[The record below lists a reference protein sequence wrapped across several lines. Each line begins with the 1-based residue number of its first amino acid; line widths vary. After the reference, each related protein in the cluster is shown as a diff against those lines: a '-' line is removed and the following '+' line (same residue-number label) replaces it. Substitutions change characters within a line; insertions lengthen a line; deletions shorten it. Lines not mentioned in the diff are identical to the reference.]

1 MLRRRLREPQIRV
14 VVLTLYL
21 IDALAHNCGHG
32 LLIAFNDEEFMQ
44 QIGTVA
50 RKYYISHNEAAAGPA
65 SELESRHEVVSV
77 CLELLCNWSQFFRDR
92 RSYYGNIVDM
102 YEILE
107 CEGISMH
114 GQQSSHVGMHGIGV
128 AASCSMD
135 ATEAKT
141 SVVTQTTGQP
151 SSSSVSH
158 TGNSGING
166 VSSGNNNS
174 GGTLTQR
181 SGVPSDATTSAT
193 TTSMPYDTVRRTESE
208 SAAESLPPRS
218 RPDRQ
223 SDFFNIRRTESAS
236 TALASVST
244 GRMSKPV
251 LQKSRSRSGDEI
263 HPKKTSPAK
272 TPISTENTSP
282 ADNNTT
288 AIAAVMVPYISIKTT
303 SPTPITAPTT
313 TTTTGITNIVVVPP
327 AEPMVISAVSSAE
340 APPFESMESLFE
352 ISPEKNELY
361 NKYHSPPLDI
371 HAGRELA
378 EVESKSDASTSDG
391 ATRPSSDD
399 AASRSQPKSAAENT
413 ILNKSSD
420 RVKSDSSAEQSHSRS
435 RASQHT
441 QHTSTSQHSHRSH
454 QSQHTHTS
462 HHTHTSQHSQ
472 HSHTSSHHSQH
483 SLHHS
488 TTTNSKQAVHTLSR
502 IPESPGG
509 DSGEFGVVG
518 DYLPELA
525 SSGELLTEEERQH
538 HSQLQSAL
546 ASPRA
551 LTTTTTTTIANKNTT
566 MPKSTLALSNTA
578 VSPRNRGSA
587 SVKVPPPSSPTQ
599 PAQKALDE
607 FLQKNAQ
614 GGAGILDDELQ
625 EELLQQ
631 VEIEKRIKENQF
643 KTANN
648 APEKGAG
655 LSGQILTSATLS
667 AQEKLKLELQNQHE
681 IERSIREQHQL
692 RQQEALYN
700 ANSEY
705 TTSYLPY
712 DPTQIGYSSSA
723 IPGIPDSSYA
733 YDMQLQM
740 QIQMQEEQLR
750 NEKKISSR
758 KPKKTS
764 ATGTGG
770 GLAHVG
776 DDSESSDGYDGQLID
791 YEDGNNRDFFRVGK
805 TNTFIETDTPERRS
819 RKALLAHAGEY
830 GPGGVNILA
839 PSLPYQAISAKINLQ
854 QQQQQLLMPVAP
866 YYTQTAGLPSATG
879 ATTTSPSLIDQQI
892 EMQKQIFD
900 EYERKKQQKQLQS
913 RKSGVEAHLYASEAT
928 DAKQRLLKQQESLLS
943 ASSMDSYTYEQK
955 KVVFTYISVV
965 FYID

>member
-1 MLRRRLREPQIRV
+1 MRV

-50 RKYYISHNEAAAGPA
+50 RKYYISPNEATAGPA
-65 SELESRHEVVSV
+65 AELESRHEVVSV

-114 GQQSSHVGMHGIGV
+114 GLQGSHAGVHGIGV
-128 AASCSMD
+128 AAS
-135 ATEAKT
+135 

-166 VSSGNNNS
+166 VSSCNNNS

-208 SAAESLPPRS
+208 SAAESLPRRS
-218 RPDRQ
+218 RLERQ
-223 SDFFNIRRTESAS
+223 SDFLNIRRTESAS
-236 TALASVST
+236 TAPASVST

-263 HPKKTSPAK
+263 HPKKTSPEKA
-272 TPISTENTSP
+272 PISTENTSP
-282 ADNNTT
+282 ADKNTT
-288 AIAAVMVPYISIKTT
+288 AIAAVMVPYVSIKTT
-303 SPTPITAPTT
+303 SPTPSTTMTAPPITT
-313 TTTTGITNIVVVPP
+313 TSSPAVAIKEVIAPPVEPLVV
-327 AEPMVISAVSSAE
+327 STVSSVE
-340 APPFESMESLFE
+340 APPFESMDSLFE

-361 NKYHSPPLDI
+361 NRYHSPPLDT
-371 HAGRELA
+371 HAARELA

-420 RVKSDSSAEQSHSRS
+420 RVKSDSSADQSHSRS

-441 QHTSTSQHSHRSH
+441 QHTITSQQSHS
-454 QSQHTHTS
+454 SQHTHTS
-462 HHTHTSQHSQ
+462 HHTRTSQ

-488 TTTNSKQAVHTLSR
+488 TTTTNSKQAVHTLSR

-538 HSQLQSAL
+538 HSKLQSAL

-551 LTTTTTTTIANKNTT
+551 LTTRTTTTTTKANKNTT
-566 MPKSTLALSNTA
+566 MPKSTLALSTTA
-578 VSPRNRGSA
+578 VSPRNRESA
-587 SVKVPPPSSPTQ
+587 SVEAPSPSSPTQ

-607 FLQKNAQ
+607 FLQKNAR
-614 GGAGILDDELQ
+614 GGSGILDEELQ

-643 KTANN
+643 KTAHK
-648 APEKGAG
+648 APEKGVG

-681 IERSIREQHQL
+681 IEWSIREQHQL

-758 KPKKTS
+758 KPKKTT
-764 ATGTGG
+764 AAGTGG
-770 GLAHVG
+770 GLTPAG

-805 TNTFIETDTPERRS
+805 TNTYIETDTPERRT
-819 RKALLAHAGEY
+819 RNALLAHAGEY
-830 GPGGVNILA
+830 GPAGVNILA
-839 PSLPYQAISAKINLQ
+839 PSLHYQAISAKINMQ
-854 QQQQQLLMPVAP
+854 QQQQQLLMPVVP
-866 YYTQTAGLPSATG
+866 YYTQTSGLPSPTV

-892 EMQKQIFD
+892 ELQKQIFN
-900 EYERKKQQKQLQS
+900 EYERKKQQKQQQLQS
-913 RKSGVEAHLYASEAT
+913 RKSGVDAHLFASEAT
-928 DAKQRLLKQQESLLS
+928 DAKLRLLKQQESLLS
-943 ASSMDSYTYEQK
+943 ASSVESYTYEQK